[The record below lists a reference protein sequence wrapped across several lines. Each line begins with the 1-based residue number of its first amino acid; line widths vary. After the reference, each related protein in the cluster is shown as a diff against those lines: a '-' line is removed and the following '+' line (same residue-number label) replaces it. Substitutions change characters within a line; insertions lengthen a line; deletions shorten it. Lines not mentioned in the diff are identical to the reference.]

1 MKAFLALVVTL
12 ICGILTMAWFDTAP
26 ELGVLVG
33 VAVMGAFVIG
43 FCERK

>member
-12 ICGILTMAWFDTAP
+12 ICGILTMAWGDTMP

-33 VAVMGAFVIG
+33 VAVMGAFIIG
-43 FCERK
+43 FGEKK